1 MRKHIIVE
9 SGQQTSTASEK
20 WLDLESNAMVEV
32 TSEAEGFPVENAFR
46 ARADSAWRAAQPGEQ
61 IIRLTFDQPQHLHR
75 IYLEFVESESART
88 QEFVLRCSSERGSS
102 FRDIVRQQW
111 NFSPSAA
118 REEEN
123 YQVDIPAAIVLELR
137 IVPDI
142 SRGDARASLK
152 TLRVA

>member
-1 MRKHIIVE
+1 MRKHIIMQT
-9 SGQQTSTASEK
+9 GQPTSTASEK
-20 WLDLESNAMVEV
+20 WLDLESDAVVEV

-123 YQVDIPAAIVLELR
+123 YDVDIPAATVLELR
-137 IVPDI
+137 IIPDI

>member
-1 MRKHIIVE
+1 MRKHIIMQT
-9 SGQQTSTASEK
+9 GQPTSTASEK
-20 WLDLESNAMVEV
+20 WLDLESDAVVEV

-46 ARADSAWRAAQPGEQ
+46 ARTDSAWRAAQPGEQ

-75 IYLEFVESESART
+75 IHLEFVESERTRT
-88 QEFVLRCSSERGSS
+88 QEFVLRCSSERGSN

-111 NFSPSAA
+111 NFSPSAE

-123 YQVDIPAAIVLELR
+123 YDVDIPAATVLELK
-137 IVPDI
+137 IIPDL
-142 SRGDARASLK
+142 SRGEARASLD